1 MTKRD
6 LGLEPGELESQ
17 KQRLSLRMKETEL
30 LLLALCFVWG
40 TTMSDNRND
49 LRQER
54 EELAEGES
62 ELLSDLKKGALA
74 GLIATIPVAFLAVV
88 KQVLDLIPQLNLIG
102 ILTGLTSIPWNGA
115 GWLALFVVGAL
126 LGVGFAA
133 LDSHVSDTTT
143 VGEMLRGAFYG
154 FLLAVILMVI
164 LIPLYGQVGTLG
176 FALGLVGTCIVF
188 GAVMGIAY
196 ERMKPEHVT

>member
-1 MTKRD
+1 
-6 LGLEPGELESQ
+6 
-17 KQRLSLRMKETEL
+17 
-30 LLLALCFVWG
+30 
-40 TTMSDNRND
+40 MSDNRND

-74 GLIATIPVAFLAVV
+74 GLIATIPVAVLAVL

-102 ILTGLTSIPWNGA
+102 ILTGLTTIPWNGA
-115 GWLALFVVGAL
+115 GWVALFVVGAL

-176 FALGLVGTCIVF
+176 FALGLIGTCIVF

-196 ERMKPEHVT
+196 ERMKPEHVA